1 MRAREGRAG
10 AGVRRP
16 RSFWLQRSR
25 AQRGT
30 LLATGLVIVVVAAL
44 ASVMSGLAVRSPT
57 AAVRATLSGEAPAV
71 TSLALESSALSD
83 VTAQDAEVRRV
94 LAHRLSGLSAA
105 VAGTF
110 SAPQVPVARDGVA
123 GAGNAMLLVAS
134 DDLRSRVVVS
144 AGRWP
149 TGDGQAAVDE
159 AFARAHSV
167 RVGDRLQLQ
176 GGSEP
181 VPVEVTAL
189 WHPADPSAPAWLGLT
204 AGQGGTDGRIVVD
217 AATASAASDG
227 LTGRWVVTPDAKRS
241 TAAQLP
247 RLHSALAGAATE
259 LSGDSAAGASPFS
272 AEGDAIAT
280 VAAMQRSVVALHAVI
295 PVPLAVLAACSAI
308 ALVLLAQLLAGARR
322 VETRLLR
329 SRGVT
334 IQTLARAAVVESG
347 VVAVLA
353 TVVGTVAAQ
362 LVLSFALAPPTQ
374 ALDVALPPI
383 LTVAMAV
390 VAATLTVVF
399 SARAASESP
408 GAVEA
413 GRGRTVV
420 SGGLTVLAVIAAAV
434 TLWRF
439 VAFGPAVG
447 GGSDAVDPT
456 GVVAPA
462 AVLCAIALIG
472 LLLFGPVSAAVERVA
487 GRGRGV
493 AGVLPARQVGRGV
506 ALFAGPVA
514 LIVLAVG
521 SLTFAAGYAGTFGGF
536 LRDSALLVN
545 GAAVRTDL
553 GVSGSPHG
561 PNDTS
566 GAARL
571 ASVHGV
577 TAVSPAIIDS
587 GTVGDSDV
595 AVVAADASA
604 LPALLPIGGYLL
616 DTGDLARRLQVP
628 GVLAGVELPSGSKLL
643 SATAAV
649 ADGDGTAD
657 VTGGTAW
664 LATSTGEVV
673 PVTGKV
679 EPAPAPA
686 GSGSATTAIAFAL
699 PDGATRL
706 VALDVALEAPDG
718 AADLGV
724 RVSGLPSGAGGWVP
738 ATAAFGEAGAFRAD
752 GALGARAASFTG
764 DASVRFVPPGASALP
779 LAVTTALAQDN
790 ALQVGQRIEVRSP
803 VGDLQGKVAAIVPA
817 LPGTSDE
824 RAVFAD
830 LPALTAE
837 LLRSSASVSRASSVW
852 LATDRA
858 DDPETVANAVR
869 AEVGPDATVSTA
881 SGAFVARFL
890 GGAVASTWLGAA
902 GCALLA
908 VAAVVAAITAALRR
922 RRGEVVVLR
931 AVGLSGRQQAWAR
944 RLEVIGVSFAAGV
957 FGLLGGVVVVLLVGN
972 TLARLSVVTAPS
984 TLSVQ
989 GRVDPVGMGLGILA
1003 LVAALAVAVWG
1014 YGAGVRRQAADTAYR
1029 EETR

>member
-1 MRAREGRAG
+1 MRARDGRAG
-10 AGVRRP
+10 AGPRRQRP
-16 RSFWLQRSR
+16 FWLQRSR

-30 LLATGLVIVVVAAL
+30 LVATGLVIVVVAAL
-44 ASVMSGLAVRSPT
+44 ASVMSGLAFRSPT
-57 AAVRATLSGEAPAV
+57 AAVRATLSDEPAAV

-83 VTAQDAEVRRV
+83 LRAQDAEVRRV
-94 LAHRLSGLSAA
+94 LAHRFERLPAS
-105 VAGTF
+105 VAGAF
-110 SAPQVPVARDGVA
+110 SAPQVPVAG
-123 GAGNAMLLVAS
+123 GGTGLLLVAG
-134 DDLRSRVVVS
+134 DDLHSRVVVS
-144 AGRWP
+144 GGRWP
-149 TGDGQAAVDE
+149 AASGQAAVDE
-159 AFARAHSV
+159 AFARAHSL

-176 GGSEP
+176 GGSAP
-181 VPVEVTAL
+181 VAVEVTGL
-189 WHPADPSAPAWLGLT
+189 WRPADPSAPAWLGLT
-204 AGQGGTDGRIVVD
+204 DGQGGTDGRVVVD
-217 AATASAASDG
+217 AETASAASDG
-227 LTGRWVVTPDAKRS
+227 LTGSWVVTPDARRA

-247 RLHSALAGAATE
+247 RLHQALAGAAGE
-259 LSGDSAAGASPFS
+259 LSGDSAAGSSPFS
-272 AEGDAIAT
+272 AEGDATAT

-322 VETRLLR
+322 AETRLLR

-334 IQTLARAAVVESG
+334 IPTLARATAVESG
-347 VVAVLA
+347 IVAVLA
-353 TVVGTVAAQ
+353 TIVGTAAAQ
-362 LVLSFALAPPTQ
+362 VVLLVTVAPPSQ
-374 ALDVALPPI
+374 ALDVLLPPL

-390 VAATLTVVF
+390 LASTLTVVF
-399 SARAASESP
+399 SARAASDSP

-413 GRGRTVV
+413 GRGRAVV

-472 LLLFGPVSAAVERVA
+472 LLLFGPASAAVERVA

-561 PNDTS
+561 PADTS
-566 GAARL
+566 GAA
-571 ASVHGV
+571 SVATVPGV
-577 TAVSPAIIDS
+577 TAVSPAIVDD

-595 AVVAADASA
+595 AVVAANAGELST
-604 LPALLPIGGYLL
+604 LLPIGGYLL
-616 DTGDLARRLQVP
+616 DTGDLSRRLQVK
-628 GVLAGVELPSGSKLL
+628 GALAGAELPAGSHTLT
-643 SATAAV
+643 AHAAV
-649 ADGDGTAD
+649 TAGVGDA
-657 VTGGTAW
+657 VAAGGTAW

-673 PVTGKV
+673 PVTGTV
-679 EPAPAPA
+679 VPSAAPTTITFPLPA
-686 GSGSATTAIAFAL
+686 
-699 PDGATRL
+699 GATRL
-706 VALDVALEAPDG
+706 VALDVTLEAPDG
-718 AADLGV
+718 AVDLGL
-724 RVSGLPSGAGGWVP
+724 RVSGLPRGAGSWVSAP
-738 ATAAFGEAGAFRAD
+738 AAFGSSGAFRDD
-752 GALGARAASFTG
+752 GPLGARGASLTG
-764 DASVRFVPPGASALP
+764 GASVRFVPRAASALP

-790 ALQVGQRIEVRSP
+790 ALQVGQRIEVRSA
-803 VGDLQGKVAAIVPA
+803 VGDLQGRVAAIVPA
-817 LPGTSDE
+817 LPGTSSE

-837 LLRSSASVSRASSVW
+837 LLRSSASVARASSVW
-852 LATDRA
+852 LATDGVA
-858 DDPETVANAVR
+858 DDGIVADAVR
-869 AEVGPDATVSTA
+869 AKVGPDASVSTA

-890 GGAVASTWLGAA
+890 GGAVVSTWLGAA

-944 RLEVIGVSFAAGV
+944 RLEVIGVACAAGV

-972 TLARLSVVTAPS
+972 TLARLSVVTAPP

-989 GRVDPVGMGLGILA
+989 GRVDPVGMTLGVIA

>member
-57 AAVRATLSGEAPAV
+57 AAVRATLAGEAPAV

-83 VTAQDAEVRRV
+83 LIAQDAEVRRV
-94 LAHRLSGLSAA
+94 LAHRLSGLSAT

-110 SAPQVPVARDGVA
+110 SAPQVPVTRDGDN
-123 GAGNAMLLVAS
+123 GGSNALLLVAA

-149 TGDGQAAVDE
+149 AGDGQTAVDE

-167 RVGDRLQLQ
+167 RVGDHLQLQ

-181 VPVEVTAL
+181 VPVEVTAV

-204 AGQGGTDGRIVVD
+204 DGQGGTDGRIAVD

-227 LTGRWVVTPDAKRS
+227 LTGRWVVTPDAKRT

-247 RLHSALAGAATE
+247 RLHSALAGAAAE

-353 TVVGTVAAQ
+353 TVVGTAVAQ
-362 LVLSFALAPPTQ
+362 LVLLFALAPPTQ

-390 VAATLTVVF
+390 VASTLTVVF

-472 LLLFGPVSAAVERVA
+472 LLLFGPASAAVERVA

-571 ASVHGV
+571 AAVRGV
-577 TAVSPAIIDS
+577 TAVSPAIVDS

-604 LPALLPIGGYLL
+604 LPTMLPIGGYLL
-616 DTGDLARRLQVP
+616 DTGDLARSVQVP
-628 GVLAGVELPSGSKLL
+628 GVLAGVELPSGSKQL

-649 ADGDGTAD
+649 AGGDGAAD

-673 PVTGKV
+673 PVAGKV
-679 EPAPAPA
+679 APAPA
-686 GSGSATTAIAFAL
+686 GGGTAAAAIAFAL
-699 PDGATRL
+699 PDGAARL
-706 VALDVALEAPDG
+706 VAFDVALEAPDG

-738 ATAAFGEAGAFRAD
+738 ATAAFGDAGAFRAD

-803 VGDLQGKVAAIVPA
+803 VGDLQGTVAAIVPA

>member
-1 MRAREGRAG
+1 
-10 AGVRRP
+10 
-16 RSFWLQRSR
+16 
-25 AQRGT
+25 
-30 LLATGLVIVVVAAL
+30 
-44 ASVMSGLAVRSPT
+44 
-57 AAVRATLSGEAPAV
+57 
-71 TSLALESSALSD
+71 
-83 VTAQDAEVRRV
+83 
-94 LAHRLSGLSAA
+94 
-105 VAGTF
+105 VAG
-110 SAPQVPVARDGVA
+110 
-123 GAGNAMLLVAS
+123 
-134 DDLRSRVVVS
+134 DDLRSRVVMS
-144 AGRWP
+144 GGRWP
-149 TGDGQAAVDE
+149 AASGQAAVDE
-159 AFARAHSV
+159 TFARAHSL

-176 GGSEP
+176 GGSAP
-181 VPVEVTAL
+181 VPVEVTGL
-189 WHPADPSAPAWLGLT
+189 WRPTDPSAPAWLGLT
-204 AGQGGTDGRIVVD
+204 DGQGGTDGRVVVD

-227 LTGRWVVTPDAKRS
+227 LTGTWVVTPDAHRA
-241 TAAQLP
+241 TAAELP
-247 RLHSALAGAATE
+247 RLHQALAGAAGE
-259 LSGDSAAGASPFS
+259 LSGDSAAGSSPFS
-272 AEGDAIAT
+272 AEGDATAT
-280 VAAMQRSVVALHAVI
+280 IAAMQRSVVALHAVI
-295 PVPLAVLAACSAI
+295 PVPLAVLASCSAI

-334 IQTLARAAVVESG
+334 IPTLAGATAVESG
-347 VVAVLA
+347 IVAVLA
-353 TVVGTVAAQ
+353 TIVGTAAAQ
-362 LVLSFALAPPTQ
+362 MVLLVTVAPPSQ
-374 ALDVALPPI
+374 ALDVLLPPV

-390 VAATLTVVF
+390 LASTLTVVF

-413 GRGRTVV
+413 GRGRAVV

-472 LLLFGPVSAAVERVA
+472 LLLFGPASAAVERVA

-561 PNDTS
+561 PADTS

-571 ASVHGV
+571 AAIPGV
-577 TAVSPAIIDS
+577 TAVSPAIVDD

-595 AVVAADASA
+595 AVVAANAGE

-616 DTGDLARRLQVP
+616 DTSDLSRRLQVRSA
-628 GVLAGVELPSGSKLL
+628 LAGAELPVGSHAL
-643 SATAAV
+643 TANAV
-649 ADGDGTAD
+649 VTAGGGDA
-657 VTGGTAW
+657 VVAGGTAW

-673 PVTGKV
+673 PVTGTV
-679 EPAPAPA
+679 VPSAAPATITFPLPA
-686 GSGSATTAIAFAL
+686 
-699 PDGATRL
+699 GATRL

-718 AADLGV
+718 AVDLGL
-724 RVSGLPSGAGGWVP
+724 RVSGLPRGAGNWVSAP
-738 ATAAFGEAGAFRAD
+738 AAFGSAGAFRDD
-752 GALGARAASFTG
+752 GALGARGGSLTG
-764 DASVRFVPPGASALP
+764 DASVRFVPPGAPALP

-790 ALQVGQRIEVRSP
+790 ALQVGQRIEVRSA
-803 VGDLQGKVAAIVPA
+803 VGDLQGRVAAIVPA
-817 LPGTSDE
+817 LPGTSSE

-852 LATDRA
+852 LATDGAA
-858 DDPETVANAVR
+858 DAGTVADAVR
-869 AEVGPDATVSTA
+869 AKVGPDASVSTA
-881 SGAFVARFL
+881 SGGFVARFL
-890 GGAVASTWLGAA
+890 GGAVVSTWLGAA

-944 RLEVIGVSFAAGV
+944 RLEVIGVACAAGV

-972 TLARLSVVTAPS
+972 TLARLSVVTAPP

-989 GRVDPVGMGLGILA
+989 GRVDPVGMALGVVA